1 MLGHKLVQAFH
12 SDFETWATLRGRTRE
27 YERFGLFDADRTIE
41 GIDVNSFDALTAAVE
56 RVRPDA
62 IINCVGVIKQL
73 AQARDPIPSLTI
85 NSLLPHRLQKLA
97 LAAGAR
103 LIHFSTDCVF
113 AGTKGMYTEAE
124 PSDAQDLYGR
134 TKFLGETSG
143 PGALTIRSSI
153 IGREL
158 QSASGLVE
166 WFLGNRGGRVK
177 GFRSAVYTGFT
188 TAVMAGIGR
197 SVLLKHPDLQ
207 GTMQVSSDPIDKYAL
222 LLLIR
227 EAFGV
232 EIQVEADDSVVVD
245 RSLDSSLFREKTGF
259 APPSWR
265 EMIEEMAKDPT
276 PYDQWRKKQ

>member
-188 TAVMAGIGR
+188 TAVMARIVR